1 LRPLRALIVDDELL
15 VAWHLESLLEDL
27 GYEVCDIAASADAA
41 AAAFRSSEPDL
52 VFMDVNLG
60 SGPNGIDAARVL
72 LADRAVPIIFV
83 TAYGDP
89 TTRAAIAGVA
99 PKSLVMSKPVT
110 PLDLSRAIEAV
121 LGTHH

>member
-1 LRPLRALIVDDELL
+1 
-15 VAWHLESLLEDL
+15 
-27 GYEVCDIAASADAA
+27 
-41 AAAFRSSEPDL
+41 
-52 VFMDVNLG
+52 MDVNLG